1 LYCPSFP
8 AAVIFSALFGLTTLG
23 HLIQAIHYRKRFC
36 WVIIMAGIWET
47 SGLILRVLSVLN
59 TTSPAF
65 GIPSQLLILLSPL
78 WINAFLYVLMAR
90 LIYFFVP
97 ERHVGGISA
106 RRLSLCFVLLDITCA
121 LFVSLPDGSLRFCS
135 AFLMQA
141 VGGTMMSGDSAKTT
155 LLGIHIYMGGIGLQQ
170 FFVLG
175 FTALV
180 VRFHYK
186 MRRIDGSTE
195 WKRPLYTMY
204 TSIGL
209 ITVRCLSLL
218 TSTSHSSTRQI
229 RIVFRL
235 IEFSSGVYSP
245 ITMHEAPFYCLE
257 ALPMFAALLLWNISH
272 PGQILVGPDSEFP
285 KKEKK
290 SKKGVQAEKEKE
302 LDTQDLLR
310 TPSPL

>member
-1 LYCPSFP
+1 DNENYNFLYCPSFP

-106 RRLSLCFVLLDITCA
+106 RRLSLCFVLLDIT
-121 LFVSLPDGSLRFCS
+121 

-186 MRRIDGSTE
+186 MKRIDGSTE

-209 ITVRCLSLL
+209 IT
-218 TSTSHSSTRQI
+218 I